1 MVVCEHAYLVLK
13 EPAFALRAMA
23 GKSVDGLP
31 DVALAKSGSL
41 ISYLV
46 ENGLVR
52 FDGGL

>member
-1 MVVCEHAYLVLK
+1 MVVCGHAYLVLK
-13 EPAFALRAMA
+13 ESDSCLR
-23 GKSVDGLP
+23 DG
-31 DVALAKSGSL
+31 DGSL